1 MGVERSSE
9 MERSPL
15 SFVFLLLFTVAR
27 TGEGVKFPPTSK
39 SSMAGLI
46 LNRSVQREGGNCS
59 LPLGRSGTVKLL
71 EDCETLGRYLI
82 PIPGISSSVHSV
94 VCCPD
99 GSANTQGLARDGYEE
114 DYFEE
119 YEDFFESSIQIPTMY
134 GPLYNRSCDAFWLGN
149 FSFENSSADCVPIT
163 RCPALLNSTL
173 APSRSAV
180 CGFDEESQLL
190 MVCCPADQVTEPQ
203 DLSQPPLYPS
213 PSGEARKVED
223 KSDLCFDWSINEE
236 ACLLYRH
243 FPKGKVTSRDMFDF
257 MQRTCP
263 GTCGWVE
270 SGCHDSLGEI
280 GFDSK
285 IEEKN
290 SKYWGEIYKMT

>member
-1 MGVERSSE
+1 
-9 MERSPL
+9 
-15 SFVFLLLFTVAR
+15 
-27 TGEGVKFPPTSK
+27 
-39 SSMAGLI
+39 
-46 LNRSVQREGGNCS
+46 
-59 LPLGRSGTVKLL
+59 
-71 EDCETLGRYLI
+71 
-82 PIPGISSSVHSV
+82 
-94 VCCPD
+94 
-99 GSANTQGLARDGYEE
+99 
-114 DYFEE
+114 
-119 YEDFFESSIQIPTMY
+119 MY
-134 GPLYNRSCDAFWLGN
+134 APLYNRSCDAFWLGN

-163 RCPALLNSTL
+163 RCPGLLNSTL

-270 SGCHDSLGEI
+270 SGCHDEHPRCPEWSRLGMCATAGLFMAHTCRESCGVC
-280 GFDSK
+280 GFLAPHNKVCRSR
-285 IEEKN
+285 I
-290 SKYWGEIYKMT
+290 

>member
-1 MGVERSSE
+1 
-9 MERSPL
+9 
-15 SFVFLLLFTVAR
+15 
-27 TGEGVKFPPTSK
+27 
-39 SSMAGLI
+39 
-46 LNRSVQREGGNCS
+46 
-59 LPLGRSGTVKLL
+59 
-71 EDCETLGRYLI
+71 
-82 PIPGISSSVHSV
+82 
-94 VCCPD
+94 
-99 GSANTQGLARDGYEE
+99 
-114 DYFEE
+114 
-119 YEDFFESSIQIPTMY
+119 MY
-134 GPLYNRSCDAFWLGN
+134 AALYNRSCDAFWLGN

-163 RCPALLNSTL
+163 RCPGLLNSTL

-263 GTCGWVE
+263 RTCGWVE
-270 SGCHDSLGEI
+270 SGCHDEHPRCPEWSRLGMCATAGLFMAHTCRESCGVC
-280 GFDSK
+280 GFLAPHNKVCRSR
-285 IEEKN
+285 
-290 SKYWGEIYKMT
+290 IYTVSIV